1 MEITKPFNNEI
12 VVVKNFFDQ
21 KDLKILNLIFTRIPE
36 ESWEK
41 EKEFLD
47 SDTFKNF
54 NGKLYAI
61 RDKRNIGALNI
72 LNNYT
77 SLAKNIM
84 LDYYKNFYL
93 HYGYYNITRTFS
105 RGMDAHSDNN
115 GENNVLAGCIFYFN
129 DDFVGGELVYDKLGI
144 IYAPQ
149 AGDFVFHPGT
159 SEYEHHVNDVTGG
172 VRFTCGF
179 SAYEDK

>member
-21 KDLKILNLIFTRIPE
+21 EDLKILNLSFTKIPE

-41 EKEFLD
+41 ENEFLAFE
-47 SDTFKNF
+47 SLKNF
-54 NGKLYAI
+54 GGKTYAI
-61 RDKRNIGALNI
+61 RDNRNINVLNI
-72 LNNYT
+72 LNHYT
-77 SLAKNIM
+77 DLAKNIM

-144 IYAPQ
+144 IYTPQ

-159 SEYEHHVNDVTGG
+159 SEYEHHVNDVTSG